1 MAATTTSLTAARHH
15 GNVLREKAFAAIQTR
30 SGFDIGREDALEAR
44 RCGHLHQRLV
54 GDQWLII
61 VATAL
66 LATAPY
72 CTTALALLAH
82 LLAGYGTV
90 WSGEGAADTVATGKF
105 EHVLCRNLE
114 FCFDPVVIFLF
125 PIR

>member
-1 MAATTTSLTAARHH
+1 MHVVSAATTANLTAARGH
-15 GNVLREKAFAAIQTR
+15 GNVLHEKAFAANHATR
-30 SGFDIGREDALEAR
+30 RFDVGREDALEAR

-82 LLAGYGTV
+82 LLAGYGTL

-114 FCFDPVVIFLF
+114 F
-125 PIR
+125 